1 MLKKNFNRLLRQ
13 VKAEQRGEQGAGAD
27 QRGRQC
33 SEEPQPVAGHHGSL
47 KDGNEAGKV
56 SHRCTLSAS
65 TAPPTTTKTRL
76 PVLKP
81 LAAIVASI
89 KSELGLP
96 SATSIPDTIA
106 MGMSSLELAV
116 VGTMTLK
123 HKATQVARE
132 LDIPIVESDK
142 AQREE

>member
-1 MLKKNFNRLLRQ
+1 MLKKNFDRLSRE
-13 VKAEQRGEQGAGAD
+13 VETEQQGQQGAGAD
-27 QRGRQC
+27 QRGRQR
-33 SEEPQPVAGHHGSL
+33 SEEPQPEAGHHGSL

-65 TAPPTTTKTRL
+65 TAPPTTTKTRR

-81 LAAIVASI
+81 FAAIVASI
-89 KSELGLP
+89 RSELGLP
-96 SATSIPDTIA
+96 LATSIPDTIA
-106 MGMSSLELAV
+106 MAMSSLGLAV

-123 HKATQVARE
+123 DKAAQVAHE
-132 LDIPIVESDK
+132 LDIPIVESE